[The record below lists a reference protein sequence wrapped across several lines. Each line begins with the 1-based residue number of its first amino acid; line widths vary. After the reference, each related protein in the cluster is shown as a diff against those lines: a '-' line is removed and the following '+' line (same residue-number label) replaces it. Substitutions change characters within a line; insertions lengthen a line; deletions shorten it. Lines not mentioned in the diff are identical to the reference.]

1 MNSLTALLVLT
12 TVALVAA
19 QAGTQQPFDQD
30 QQQGNQNPWPIPG
43 WVSAPEMAQASR
55 LSTVY
60 VNLVIEGT
68 DGLLGPSVILYNQI
82 IPMNVAGYQV
92 QGMVLNIDAQAYTDN
107 SLGFGNGK
115 RT

>member
-1 MNSLTALLVLT
+1 MNSLTALLFLT

-19 QAGTQQPFDQD
+19 QGQQE
-30 QQQGNQNPWPIPG
+30 NENPWPIAG

-55 LSTVY
+55 LNTIY

-68 DGLLGPSVILYNQI
+68 DGILGPSVILYNQI
-82 IPMNVAGYQV
+82 IPLQVAGYQV
-92 QGMVLNIDAQAYTDN
+92 QAMVLNIDAQAYTDN
-107 SLGFGNGK
+107 SLGFGTGK